1 MARPVLVREAPSSLP
16 EELTEFVG
24 RRDDRAEVRRLL
36 SESRLVTLTGLG
48 GVGKTRLAVRVAT
61 EVRRAQ
67 RDGAWF
73 IPLAELSSPDLI
85 PEAIAAVLGLED
97 RSGRISTARLTEYL

>member
-61 EVRRAQ
+61 EVRSNRHEVRLLRRGHMLCAL
-67 RDGAWF
+67 DGGPDVDA
-73 IPLAELSSPDLI
+73 AAMLSTPDSPGSPI
-85 PEAIAAVLGLED
+85 RG
-97 RSGRISTARLTEYL
+97 